1 MSSNSSLGTLGISED
16 QIREIMKLKNDR
28 MQRTPKCARC
38 RNHGLTSALKGH
50 KRFCKWKDCVCEKC
64 TLIAERQRVMA
75 AQVALRRQQSQEERD
90 ARDIEMALGIDNAHE
105 ILNLLNNSNSQ
116 SEQGESKSSQSESRR
131 ESPDDNDSV
140 KTEISSPKSSQE
152 ESPQLPS
159 LPSLPSFPFPYMMYH
174 PSLPIRPPFLFPTS
188 FSPLHSFPLDFCQPS
203 RASQE

>member
-1 MSSNSSLGTLGISED
+1 MASSSSLGTLGISED

-38 RNHGLTSALKGH
+38 RNHGKTSALKGH
-50 KRFCKWKDCVCEKC
+50 KRFCEWKDCTCEKC

-90 ARDIEMALGIDNAHE
+90 ARDIEMALGIENAHE
-105 ILNLLNNSNSQ
+105 ILNLLNSSSSQ
-116 SEQGESKSSQSESRR
+116 LEQGERKNSQSESRR
-131 ESPDDNDSV
+131 ESPEDSDSV

-152 ESPQLPS
+152 ESPQLPP
-159 LPSLPSFPFPYMMYH
+159 LPSLGSFPFPYMIY
-174 PSLPIRPPFLFPTS
+174 PPLRPPFLFPP
-188 FSPLHSFPLDFCQPS
+188 SPFPLQSFPLDFCHPP

>member
-1 MSSNSSLGTLGISED
+1 SSAPLSTLGISDD

-90 ARDIEMALGIDNAHE
+90 ARDIEMALGIENAHE
-105 ILNLLNNSNSQ
+105 ILNLLNSSNSQ
-116 SEQGESKSSQSESRR
+116 SEGNEEKNSQPESRR
-131 ESPDDNDSV
+131 ETPEEKE
-140 KTEISSPKSSQE
+140 KTEISSPKVNQSSSQE
-152 ESPQLPS
+152 ESPVVSLPSYPLPFLFYPS
-159 LPSLPSFPFPYMMYH
+159 LPLRS
-174 PSLPIRPPFLFPTS
+174 PFLFPPPS
-188 FSPLHSFPLDFCQPS
+188 FSPLQFPLDFCQSRPS
-203 RASQE
+203 EE